1 MEESTNGAFANR
13 GERVPVIRLGNQTT
27 HSGDNLP
34 GDENKGRR
42 SSVRSKLGDKARKMV
57 EQAMEKG
64 ERSQKSDKAPS
75 MQDRLLEKYGNIIFI
90 IVLTT
95 HV

>member
-1 MEESTNGAFANR
+1 MEESTNGGFANR

-34 GDENKGRR
+34 GDENKGKRN
-42 SSVRSKLGDKARKMV
+42 SVRSKLGEKARKMV
-57 EQAMEKG
+57 EQAMDKG
-64 ERSQKSDKAPS
+64 EKSQKADKTPS
-75 MQDRLLEKYGNIIFI
+75 MQDRLLEKYGHVTFI
-90 IVLTT
+90 IVPIE